1 VKIFCC
7 PHHNET
13 LDTAETQLR
22 ELLSIK
28 YVALFLEG
36 DGERRLGE
44 RILFHTAK
52 RYHEDCKCGIPQ
64 GDVLDRVISAL
75 ENGWKRVDIENFDV
89 LFAMAH
95 RAEVLKGE
103 K

>member
-1 VKIFCC
+1 MKVFFC
-7 PHHNET
+7 PHHAET
-13 LDTAETQLR
+13 LYTAEQQLR

-28 YVALFLEG
+28 YVDLFLQG

-52 RYHEDCKCGIPQ
+52 KYHEDCKCEIPQ
-64 GDVLDRVISAL
+64 GDAIACVIFAL
-75 ENGWKRVDIENFDV
+75 ENDWQRVDIEHFDV

-95 RAEVLKGE
+95 RAKVLKGE

>member
-1 VKIFCC
+1 MKIFVC
-7 PHHNET
+7 PHHADTLET
-13 LDTAETQLR
+13 AAIELR

-28 YVALFLEG
+28 YVGLFLEG
-36 DGERRLGE
+36 DGERQLGE

-52 RYHEDCKCGIPQ
+52 RYETDCNCGIPQ
-64 GDVLDRVISAL
+64 GEVLDRVISAL

-95 RAEVLKGE
+95 RAKVLKG
-103 K
+103 